1 MWHYI
6 RSGILLLGVSIVL
19 TACGGSP
26 PPEREM
32 IAAQATIRGAQ
43 EVGANNLPRSS
54 LYLKLAERQVEK
66 AKALVAD
73 GYNDRAALVL
83 KRAQADA
90 DLALSTAREES
101 AIAEARKMTEAL
113 AELKKQLKQ

>member
-1 MWHYI
+1 MRAYK
-6 RSGILLLGVSIVL
+6 RSGVFLIGIGVALGG
-19 TACGGSP
+19 CGGAP

-32 IAAQATIRGAQ
+32 IAAQATVRGAQ

-66 AKALVAD
+66 AKGLISD
-73 GYNDRAALVL
+73 GYNERAALVL

-90 DLALSTAREES
+90 DLALATAREED
-101 AIAEARKMTEAL
+101 ATTEARKMSESL
-113 AELKKQLKQ
+113 AELKKKLKP